1 MLKEKLGIGL
11 HEENCYKE
19 ETIKIQDDIEETDKE
34 STKKL
39 IKELSKEL
47 DEESDE
53 ESYEEVYKELLE
65 IISPKKDENTTDWYD
80 KNKFNEILTTIDS
93 NKFNHKNKIGK
104 LKFNGINNLINNIKN
119 NTISE
124 ALAKQ
129 KLDALNEIKK
139 AEIKNKRLISSQKK
153 LLNLF
158 DDLLEAIF
166 NNKSISNID
175 DNVSVNESVNKSVN
189 ESMNES
195 VNESNTVSKN
205 ENESVDKIHDNVDTN
220 NYFIIIDKTKSFE
233 DQIEILKK
241 MDDLSQY
248 WDLNYCDENKRL
260 NFKIFK
266 LKFAYIWNDVDEE
279 LFEKIFGH
287 TYVALADKLLNT
299 TSKEEN
305 QIFINDIKKNRD
317 KIYEQDDFSNFIIQ
331 PSYKRNDLIDA
342 RNVILNFNEII
353 ELDLT

>member
-1 MLKEKLGIGL
+1 M
-11 HEENCYKE
+11 
-19 ETIKIQDDIEETDKE
+19 
-34 STKKL
+34 
-39 IKELSKEL
+39 
-47 DEESDE
+47 
-53 ESYEEVYKELLE
+53 
-65 IISPKKDENTTDWYD
+65 
-80 KNKFNEILTTIDS
+80 
-93 NKFNHKNKIGK
+93 
-104 LKFNGINNLINNIKN
+104 INNIKN

-158 DDLLEAIF
+158 DELIEAIF
-166 NNKSISNID
+166 NNKSVSNID
-175 DNVSVNESVNKSVN
+175 DNVSVNEN
-189 ESMNES
+189 ENE
-195 VNESNTVSKN
+195 NVSKN
-205 ENESVDKIHDNVDTN
+205 ENESVNKIDDNVDTN
-220 NYFIIIDKTKSFE
+220 NYFNIIDKTKSFE

-241 MDDLSQY
+241 IDDLGQY
-248 WDLNYCDENKRL
+248 WNMNYCDDNKKL

-266 LKFAYIWNDVDEE
+266 LKFAHIFNDVDDN
-279 LFEKIFGH
+279 LFKEIFGH
-287 TYVALADKLLNT
+287 TSVKLADKLLNT